1 MTEWEN
7 KTQESIGFILRELS
21 LLREETRAT
30 RQELREE
37 IQGLRKLI
45 ERELYGT
52 PGCNGIKAQVSK
64 NTEFRENFGRY
75 KLAIFTALFS
85 GLLGLIA
92 SLLRN
97 ILER

>member
-1 MTEWEN
+1 MTEWET
-7 KTQESIGFILRELS
+7 KTQESISFILRELS
-21 LLREETRAT
+21 LLREETQVT

-37 IQGLRKLI
+37 IQGLRTLI
-45 ERELYGT
+45 ERELYGA
-52 PGCNGIKAQVSK
+52 PGCNGLKAQVSK
-64 NTEFRENFGRY
+64 NTEFRENFGKY

-97 ILER
+97 LLER

>member
-1 MTEWEN
+1 MTEWED

-21 LLREETRAT
+21 LLREENQAT
-30 RQELREE
+30 RKELREE
-37 IQGLRKLI
+37 IQGIRTLI

-64 NTEFRENFGRY
+64 NTEFRENFGKY

-92 SLLRN
+92 SLLRSV
-97 ILER
+97 LER